1 MLQSAANEDNLDADD
16 MEKLEVLLSKLI
28 KDKKVDKIQLFK
40 KL

>member
-1 MLQSAANEDNLDADD
+1 MLQSVANEDNLDADD

-28 KDKKVDKIQLFK
+28 KDKKVDKIQLLK